1 MASQNNLLGY
11 MVIQGG
17 EGQLRGIAL
26 VTDAR
31 GIPVDFRYTDI
42 IRPKKLE
49 RILYGDAFETYV
61 KEELIL
67 ESLIEAVNPEP
78 SLWVCSDSDI
88 LSPLREASKVKTVLL
103 EESPHVPLDAAGSIE
118 NLAEPGAYLI
128 QAEANG
134 NPLRAEFPEGVRSDE
149 VQQVSAMLTE
159 FAETMTLLE
168 PFTRIQR
175 LMSAL
180 AAGAQ

>member
-11 MVIQGG
+11 IVIQGG
-17 EGQLRGIAL
+17 EGQLRGITL
-26 VTDAR
+26 VTDPR
-31 GIPVDFRYTDI
+31 GIPSDFRYTDL

-49 RILYGDAFETYV
+49 RILYGDAFDTYV
-61 KEELIL
+61 KQELIL
-67 ESLIEAVNPEP
+67 ESLLEAVNPDP
-78 SLWVCSDSDI
+78 SIWICNDREI
-88 LSPLREASKVKTVLL
+88 LTPLHELSKVKTVLL
-103 EESPHVPLDAAGSIE
+103 EESPHVPLDAPGSIE
-118 NLAEPGAYLI
+118 NTADPGAYLI

-149 VQQVSAMLTE
+149 VQQAAAMLTE

>member
-11 MVIQGG
+11 IVIEGG

-26 VTDAR
+26 VTDSR
-31 GIPVDFRYTDI
+31 GIPSDFKYTDL

-49 RILYGDAFETYV
+49 RILYGDAFETFI

-67 ESLIEAVNPEP
+67 ESLLEAVNPEP
-78 SLWVCSDSDI
+78 TLWICNDSEI
-88 LSPLREASKVKTVLL
+88 LSPLHELSKVKTVLL
-103 EESPHVPLDAAGSIE
+103 EESPHVPLDAPGSLE

-128 QAEANG
+128 QADPHG

-149 VQQVSAMLTE
+149 VQQVGAMLTE

>member
-11 MVIQGG
+11 MVIEGT

-26 VTDAR
+26 VTDSR
-31 GIPVDFRYTDI
+31 GIPSDFRYTDL

-49 RILYGDAFETYV
+49 RILYGASWDTYF
-61 KEELIL
+61 KQEIIPESIL
-67 ESLIEAVNPEP
+67 DVIEAPQIWICN
-78 SLWVCSDSDI
+78 DSD
-88 LSPLREASKVKTVLL
+88 LLLPLRELSKAKTVML
-103 EESPHVPLDAAGSIE
+103 EESPHVPLDAAGTIE
-118 NLAEPGAYLI
+118 NMAEPGVYLI
-128 QAEANG
+128 QADPHG

-149 VQQVSAMLTE
+149 VQQTAAKLTE
-159 FAETMTLLE
+159 IAETMNLLE

-180 AAGAQ
+180 AAGAE

>member
-11 MVIQGG
+11 IVIQGG
-17 EGQLRGIAL
+17 EGQLRGITL

-31 GIPVDFRYTDI
+31 GIPADFKYTDL

-49 RILYGDAFETYV
+49 RILYGDAFDTYV
-61 KEELIL
+61 KQELIL
-67 ESLIEAVNPEP
+67 ESLLDAVDPQP
-78 SLWVCSDSDI
+78 QLWICSDSE
-88 LSPLREASKVKTVLL
+88 LLAPLREISKAKTVLL
-103 EESPHVPLDAAGSIE
+103 EESPHVPLDAPGSIE
-118 NLAEPGAYLI
+118 NLPEPGAYLI
-128 QAEANG
+128 QAEAHG
-134 NPLRAEFPEGVRSDE
+134 NPLRAEFPAGVRSDE
-149 VQQVSAMLTE
+149 IQQVSSMLTE

-180 AAGAQ
+180 AAGNQ

>member
-11 MVIQGG
+11 IVIQGG
-17 EGQLRGIAL
+17 EGQLRGITL

-31 GIPVDFRYTDI
+31 GIPADFRYTDI

-49 RILYGDAFETYV
+49 RILYGNAFDTYV

-67 ESLIEAVNPEP
+67 ESLLEAVNPEP
-78 SLWVCSDSDI
+78 TLWICNDSEI
-88 LSPLREASKVKTVLL
+88 LSPLRELSKVKTVLL
-103 EESPHVPLDAAGSIE
+103 EESPHVPLDAPGSLE

-128 QAEANG
+128 QADPHG

-149 VQQVSAMLTE
+149 VQQVAALLTDC
-159 FAETMTLLE
+159 AETMTLLE
-168 PFTRIQR
+168 PFTRIDR

>member
-11 MVIQGG
+11 IVIQGG

-26 VTDAR
+26 VTDSR
-31 GIPVDFRYTDI
+31 GIPADFRYTDL

-49 RILYGDAFETYV
+49 RILYGDAFDRYV

-67 ESLIEAVNPEP
+67 ESLLEAVNPEP
-78 SLWVCSDSDI
+78 QLWICNDSDI
-88 LSPLREASKVKTVLL
+88 LNPLRELSKVKTVLL
-103 EESPHVPLDAAGSIE
+103 EESPHVPLDAPGSIE
-118 NLAEPGAYLI
+118 NMAEPGVYLI
-128 QAEANG
+128 QAEAHG
-134 NPLRAEFPEGVRSDE
+134 NPLRAEFPEGARSDE
-149 VQQVSAMLTE
+149 VQQAAGMLTE